1 MKLVL
6 TLVLIAI
13 STISWAQTG
22 QEKVV
27 DSIFLSRINQYR
39 AQHGLH
45 NISFCDKADS
55 LSRSHNKYMLESN
68 KITHVEII
76 GKDTIK
82 PNQRISDSN
91 RFGLEN
97 VAGGGIPEKILIEKS
112 VYQVQKELNESNKL
126 VIDFFINLTME
137 EWENSPLHNKNLLDK
152 NINKGAV
159 SIKFDFKKS
168 KFVADFIAYN

>member
-1 MKLVL
+1 
-6 TLVLIAI
+6 
-13 STISWAQTG
+13 
-22 QEKVV
+22 
-27 DSIFLSRINQYR
+27 
-39 AQHGLH
+39 
-45 NISFCDKADS
+45 
-55 LSRSHNKYMLESN
+55 MLESN